1 MLILFTSAL
10 KESFFEK
17 RKEEYINSYEQLK
30 KICNHKIQILECL
43 DNGDSKTFLD
53 GLSDNVLYTKKN
65 YRFRNKGVNEIL
77 NIKYFLELMRIDDEE
92 KIVKITGRY
101 FLNTPSFI
109 EECEKNNSDVFIVKD
124 KYDQVF
130 FGCVCMKKKV
140 LLKFINDTNWDLVE
154 RNFENIERVF
164 SNFLSRENFSI
175 TLLNKVDITCN
186 INDSNLV
193 FF

>member
-77 NIKYFLELMRIDDEE
+77 NIKYFL
-92 KIVKITGRY
+92 
-101 FLNTPSFI
+101 
-109 EECEKNNSDVFIVKD
+109 
-124 KYDQVF
+124 
-130 FGCVCMKKKV
+130 
-140 LLKFINDTNWDLVE
+140 
-154 RNFENIERVF
+154 
-164 SNFLSRENFSI
+164 
-175 TLLNKVDITCN
+175 
-186 INDSNLV
+186 
-193 FF
+193 